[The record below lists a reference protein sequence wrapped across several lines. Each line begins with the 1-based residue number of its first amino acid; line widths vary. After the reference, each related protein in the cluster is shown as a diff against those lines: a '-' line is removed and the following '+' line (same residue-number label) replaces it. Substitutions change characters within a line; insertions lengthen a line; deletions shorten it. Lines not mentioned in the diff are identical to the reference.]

1 MSFESFMPKLPD
13 VEGDLLVLRIPWNKV
28 KVKGVRLVNVADIG
42 NAGNREIFRLVN
54 ESISDGE
61 SNEVWKAKGAQAQ
74 RVVTEKVALAR
85 SMNSAALEKVR
96 DIEDRRTIASVL
108 VKQWGAANMTPDTA
122 VANSAGWSQL
132 KAMIW
137 IGKEAR

>member
-13 VEGDLLVLRIPWNKV
+13 AENDLLVLQIPWNEV
-28 KVKGVRLVNVADIG
+28 KVQGVRLVNVADIG
-42 NAGNREIFRLVN
+42 NAWNREIARVVN

-61 SNEVWKAKGAQAQ
+61 PNEVWKGKGTQAQ
-74 RVVTEKVALAR
+74 RVVTEKVTLAR

-108 VKQWGAANMTPDTA
+108 VKQWKCGNMTPDTA
-122 VANSAGWSQL
+122 VANSAGWSQRRAL
-132 KAMIW
+132 VW
-137 IGKEAR
+137 LGKVE